1 MGGDHGPAVAFGA
14 AVEALAADEGL
25 HVYLVGDPDVL
36 DPLCARA
43 PDAVASRLQ
52 VETATD
58 VIPHDMPPSRAL
70 RQGAGSSLAVTL
82 RLVREGAADAAVSA
96 GNTGALMAL
105 GRFLL
110 GTLPGIE
117 RPALMSRLPTRNGH
131 VWALDLGANVGVDA
145 RRLYEFA
152 VLGSAAVAAIGG
164 RKSPRVGLLNVGV
177 EANKGNDVVREAARL
192 IEQGP
197 ELNYTGFVEADHVFE
212 GKVDVVVC
220 DGFAG
225 NVLLK
230 SAEGVAGLITE
241 KLRAALDGSWSSR
254 LAAPLVRRKMNA
266 VVQAMDPSRHNGA
279 PLLGINGIVIKSH
292 GGADARTFR
301 SAIELAALEAR
312 RNVIPEIER
321 QLWASY

>member
-1 MGGDHGPAVAFGA
+1 MGGDQGPAVAFGA
-14 AVEALAADEGL
+14 ATGALAEDENL
-25 HVYLVGDPDVL
+25 HVRLVGDPDVL
-36 DPLCARA
+36 DPLCART
-43 PDAVASRLQ
+43 PDAVAARLR
-52 VETATD
+52 VETATE

-70 RQGAGSSLAVTL
+70 RQGGGSSLAVTL

-117 RPALMSRLPTRNGH
+117 RPALMSRLPTRSGH

-152 VLGSAAVAAIGG
+152 VLGSAAVAAIGDH
-164 RKSPRVGLLNVGV
+164 KSPRVGLLNVGV
-177 EANKGNDVVREAARL
+177 EANKGDDVVREATRL

-197 ELNYTGFVEADHVFE
+197 ELNYTGFVEAGHVFE

-230 SAEGVAGLITE
+230 TAEGVAGLITE
-241 KLRAALDGSWSSR
+241 KLRAALDGGWSAR
-254 LAAPLVRRKMNA
+254 LAAPLIRRTLNG
-266 VVQAMDPSRHNGA
+266 VIEEMDPSLHNGA

-292 GGADARTFR
+292 GGSDTRTFQ
-301 SAIELAALEAR
+301 SAIRLAALEAR

-321 QLWASY
+321 RLWASY